1 MVGFPRERRVHR
13 AAEIRAIV
21 GEGRCAN
28 GAHLRVHA
36 LFEPESTSAARVV
49 VVVPRFGRTA
59 VERNR
64 LKRRL
69 RELAR
74 LHVLEAPELIGA
86 AVVVKARASA
96 YESTFRELR
105 EELLEVLGRVIRER
119 WVR

>member
-1 MVGFPRERRVHR
+1 MVGFPRERRIHR

-36 LFEPESTSAARVV
+36 LFEADGTSAARVV

-59 VERNR
+59 VERNK

-74 LHVLEAPELIGA
+74 LHMLEAPELVGGA
-86 AVVVKARASA
+86 LVVKARAGA
-96 YESTFRELR
+96 YERTFRELR
-105 EELLEVLGRVIRER
+105 EELLEVVGRVTRER